1 MYESLYFSVDL
12 LWLYEVY
19 IIVVEIFDKV
29 CYSVNIYVYIV
40 IYIVE
45 YIGYL

>member
-1 MYESLYFSVDL
+1 MYESLYFSVDM

-29 CYSVNIYVYIV
+29 YYSVNIYVYIV